1 MKKNNLIINPLFI
14 LVISTVFII
23 CCIVLSFPLYMG
35 FILGIIFTSIVLFK
49 SGFEL
54 KLLMNTIFLA
64 IKQVENLSIIILM
77 IGATTSIWLS
87 SGVVQTIMYYGFEQI
102 KGINFLVAAFLI
114 MVAVSVFMGTAVGT
128 ISTVGISLLGIGKGL
143 DIPVE
148 IVVGVLV
155 SGGFIAD
162 KISPLS
168 GLVNLT
174 MSTVNINY
182 KQYVKGLLVS
192 LIPTIII
199 TAIIYYFIGKNYTF
213 SDYSQLEFYKTE
225 ISKVFNTS
233 LILLILPLTIIVLSV
248 FGLNSVLTI
257 FIGVILGS
265 VLSIIFQDMNLFEVL
280 KAMVFGYHGNT
291 ASSELNEMLN
301 SGGMVS
307 MLEVILVVVSGV
319 VLVKLFETGNIL
331 LPIMDKL
338 MGKVKTKISLI
349 LRTMLVSSLLTI
361 ITCDQTTGIILPGSV
376 MQEKYKE
383 FNLDN
388 TVLAR
393 IISDSGT
400 IIAPLMA
407 WNVNAFIITPILGV
421 SANDYA
427 LYAVLCYICPI
438 ITIIVSY
445 LMYNNKYSMSK

>member
-1 MKKNNLIINPLFI
+1 MKKNNLIINPLVVLI
-14 LVISTVFII
+14 ISTVFII
-23 CCIVLSFPLYMG
+23 CCIVLSVPLYMG
-35 FILGIIFTSIVLFK
+35 FILGIIFTFIVLFK

-54 KLLMNTIFLA
+54 KLLMNTIFSAL
-64 IKQVENLSIIILM
+64 KQVKHLSIIILM

-168 GLVNLT
+168 GLVNLI

-182 KQYVKGLLVS
+182 KQYVKGLLIT

-233 LILLILPLTIIVLSV
+233 PILLILPLTIIVLSV

-265 VLSIIFQDMNLFEVL
+265 TLSIIFQHMDLVEVL
-280 KAMVFGYHGNT
+280 KAMVYGYHGNT
-291 ASSELNEMLN
+291 ASPELNEMLN
-301 SGGMVS
+301 SGGMLS
-307 MLEVILVVVSGV
+307 MIEVILVVVSGV

-331 LPIMDKL
+331 LPLMDKL
-338 MGKVKTKISLI
+338 LNKVKTKISLI

-427 LYAVLCYICPI
+427 LFAVLCYICPI

-445 LMYNNKYSMSK
+445 LLYNNKYSMSK

>member
-1 MKKNNLIINPLFI
+1 LKKNNLIINPLFI

>member
-1 MKKNNLIINPLFI
+1 MKKNNLIINPLFV

-35 FILGIIFTSIVLFK
+35 FVLGIIFTSLVLFI

-64 IKQVENLSIIILM
+64 IKQVKNLSIIILM

-265 VLSIIFQDMNLFEVL
+265 TLSIIFQGMNLFEVL

-307 MLEVILVVVSGV
+307 MIEVIAVVISGV
-319 VLVKLFETGNIL
+319 ILVKLFETGNIL
-331 LPIMDKL
+331 LPLMDKL

-349 LRTMLVSSLLTI
+349 LRTMLVSGLLTI
-361 ITCDQTTGIILPGSV
+361 ITCDQTAGIILPGSV
-376 MQEKYKE
+376 MQKKYKE

-400 IIAPLMA
+400 IIAPLMV

-421 SANDYA
+421 SANVYA

>member
-1 MKKNNLIINPLFI
+1 
-14 LVISTVFII
+14 
-23 CCIVLSFPLYMG
+23 MG

>member
-1 MKKNNLIINPLFI
+1 MKKNNLIINPLFVLI
-14 LVISTVFII
+14 ISTVFII

-49 SGFEL
+49 GGFEL

-64 IKQVENLSIIILM
+64 LKQVKHLSIVILM

-168 GLVNLT
+168 GLVNLI

-257 FIGVILGS
+257 LIVVILGT
-265 VLSIIFQDMNLFEVL
+265 VLSIIFQDMELFEVL
-280 KAMVFGYHGNT
+280 KAMVYGYHGNT
-291 ASSELNEMLN
+291 SSPELNEMLN
-301 SGGMVS
+301 SGGMLS
-307 MLEVILVVVSGV
+307 MIEVILIVVSGV

-331 LPIMDKL
+331 LPLMDKL
-338 MGKVKTKISLI
+338 MSKVKTKISLI